1 MSIEATTNHFGSIVR
16 ARRAELRLSLRDC
29 ALQANIDFGNLSKIE
44 RGRMA
49 PPQDP
54 DVVNRLISV
63 LGLDGS
69 EEADALRDS
78 AALEN
83 GRIPA
88 SALADA
94 KVMAALPIFL
104 RTAQNRQL
112 DEATAEKLIEMIRN
126 A

>member
-1 MSIEATTNHFGSIVR
+1 MSTDLTTNHFGAIIRS
-16 ARRAELRLSLRDC
+16 RRAELRLSLRDC

-49 PPQDP
+49 PPQDLE
-54 DVVNRLISV
+54 VVNRLISV
-63 LGLDGS
+63 LGLDGT
-69 EEADALRDS
+69 ERADALRD
-78 AALEN
+78 AAAIEN

-88 SALADA
+88 AALADE

-112 DEATAEKLIEMIRN
+112 
-126 A
+126 

>member
-1 MSIEATTNHFGSIVR
+1 MSPDASGSRFGSIIR
-16 ARRAELRLSLRDC
+16 DRRAELRLSLRDC
-29 ALQANIDFGNLSKIE
+29 ALQANMDFGNLSKIE

-49 PPQDP
+49 PPQDSE
-54 DVVNRLISV
+54 VINRLISV
-63 LGLDGS
+63 LGFDGTDH
-69 EEADALRDS
+69 AGALRDA

-88 SALADA
+88 AVLADEA
-94 KVMAALPIFL
+94 VMAALPIFL

-112 DEATAEKLIEMIRN
+112 DEATVEKLIDMIRN

>member
-1 MSIEATTNHFGSIVR
+1 LG
-16 ARRAELRLSLRDC
+16 LRDC

-54 DVVNRLISV
+54 ALINRLVTV
-63 LGLDGS
+63 LGCDGT
-69 EEADALRDS
+69 EEGDLLRDS
-78 AALEN
+78 AAIEN

-88 SALADA
+88 AALADT

-112 DEATAEKLIEMIRN
+112 DEATAEKLVEMIRS

>member
-1 MSIEATTNHFGSIVR
+1 MASEARPSDFGSIVR

-49 PPQDP
+49 PPQDAE
-54 DVVNRLISV
+54 VVNRLVSV
-63 LGLDGS
+63 LSLDG
-69 EEADALRDS
+69 EEADALRDA

-88 SALADA
+88 SALADER
-94 KVMAALPIFL
+94 VMAALPIFL

-112 DEATAEKLIEMIRN
+112 DEATAEKLVDMIRN

>member
-1 MSIEATTNHFGSIVR
+1 MSSDAMGGRFGAIIR
-16 ARRAELRLSLRDC
+16 ERRSELRLSLRDC
-29 ALQANIDFGNLSKIE
+29 ALQANMDFGNLSKIE

-54 DVVNRLISV
+54 EVVDRLISA
-63 LGLDGS
+63 LGLEGTDR
-69 EEADALRDS
+69 ANVLRDA

-88 SALADA
+88 GALADEA
-94 KVMAALPIFL
+94 VMAALPIFL

-112 DEATAEKLIEMIRN
+112 DEATAEKLVDMIRN